1 MLFVVGCGGSQHAPV
16 AGNNAETAAF
26 QASLNSN
33 RSASPSAPPADLTG
47 LEPVALQHLFGE
59 PGLVRKDYPA
69 EVWQYRNPSCV
80 LDIYLYPDHDRLTVA
95 HAEARAPKL
104 GGDPLS
110 ACIAQF
116 TQSRQKTMG

>member
-1 MLFVVGCGGSQHAPV
+1 MLFVAGCAGPHHVPV
-16 AGNNAETAAF
+16 AASGAEAAAF
-26 QASLNSN
+26 QASLNSS
-33 RSASPSAPPADLTG
+33 RSASPSAPPANLTG

-95 HAEARAPKL
+95 HAEARAPKIT
-104 GGDPLS
+104 GDPLS

>member
-1 MLFVVGCGGSQHAPV
+1 MLFVAGC
-16 AGNNAETAAF
+16 AGPHHVPAAASGAEAAAF
-26 QASLNSN
+26 QANLNSN
-33 RSASPSAPPADLTG
+33 RSASPSAPPANLTG

-95 HAEARAPKL
+95 HAEARAPKVT
-104 GGDPLS
+104 GDPLS

-116 TQSRQKTMG
+116 TQSRQKSMG